1 MNLAALGTTVQIDA
15 SGTGLDQ
22 GELRHAWARCLSAP
36 DPEPVLLTPGPM
48 TASSLTQEI
57 TRKLISRQIGR
68 LLMFHAGAVC
78 HPATGDSV
86 VFIAPGGTGKTTLAT
101 YLGRRYGYISDET
114 VAIEPDTWRILPYPK
129 PLSTRRPDLLG
140 EKAEFSPDDLGLQ
153 PCHPDPH
160 VSHLVLLARDDSHD
174 TLTTPVRRL
183 DAMVTMAEQSSSLH
197 KLPKP
202 LCLLADLISH
212 AGGVWQAQY
221 AEHDT
226 LGPFIEDLLGA
237 PC

>member
-36 DPEPVLLTPGPM
+36 DPEPVLLAPGPM

-78 HPATGDSV
+78 HPVTGDSV
-86 VFIAPGGTGKTTLAT
+86 VFIAPGGTGKTTLAAH
-101 YLGRRYGYISDET
+101 LGRRYGYISDET
-114 VAIEPDTWRILPYPK
+114 VAIDPGSWQIFPYPK
-129 PLSTRRPDLLG
+129 PLSTRRADLFG
-140 EKAEFSPDDLGLQ
+140 EKAELSPDDLGLQ
-153 PCHPDPH
+153 PCHPHPH
-160 VSHLVLLARDDSHD
+160 VSHLVLLTRDDSHD
-174 TLTTPVRRL
+174 TLITPERRL
-183 DAMVTMAEQSSSLH
+183 DAMVTMAEQSSSIH

-202 LCLLADLISH
+202 LHLLADLIDH
-212 AGGVWQAQY
+212 TGQVWRAQY
-221 AEHDT
+221 AECET
-226 LGPFIEDLLGA
+226 LEPFIKDALGA